1 MKGFSFSGTFYGP
14 VPLSSTM
21 APRTTPSCLR
31 INDSESLRMMC
42 ASTQWNG
49 QWTMQPRREK
59 RMHPHSQIDWKETWR
74 THPQWR
80 TQPQS
85 RKQWRTQSQVPTET
99 EAAAAETPQPP
110 AAQLATPTKTETRSG
125 SSSASPSWSALV
137 RFRSSKPLTKLWL
150 LFAGS
155 PTIRSMW
162 SCNDEGNA
170 ASRLLRSCRR

>member
-1 MKGFSFSGTFYGP
+1 
-14 VPLSSTM
+14 
-21 APRTTPSCLR
+21 
-31 INDSESLRMMC
+31 MMC

-49 QWTMQPRREK
+49 QWRMQPGKEW
-59 RMHPHSQIDWKETWR
+59 RMHPHSQIDWKKTWR

-85 RKQWRTQSQVPTET
+85 RRQWRTQSKAPTET
-99 EAAAAETPQPP
+99 EAAAAAAPQPP

-137 RFRSSKPLTKLWL
+137 RFISSLPLTKLWL
-150 LFAGS
+150 LLAGS
-155 PTIRSMW
+155 ATIRSMW